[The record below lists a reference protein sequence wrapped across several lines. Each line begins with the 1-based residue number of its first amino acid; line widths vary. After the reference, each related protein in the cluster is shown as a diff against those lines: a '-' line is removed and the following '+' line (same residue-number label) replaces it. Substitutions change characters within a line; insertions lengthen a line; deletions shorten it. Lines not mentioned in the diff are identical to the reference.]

1 MSFYTHSLAK
11 IAMGLLAKFP
21 ESKPEEAD
29 LDTFPHRKMDHVY
42 WMAMQ
47 VHRWKTTSR
56 KQSNFF
62 VCLLN
67 WFLRPLG
74 MQLYDVAL
82 VQQATKA
89 GRWVGWMLRVMEEA
103 KVWNNTESRNIT
115 RTSVDL
121 GEDLPQDFLY

>member
-1 MSFYTHSLAK
+1 
-11 IAMGLLAKFP
+11 
-21 ESKPEEAD
+21 
-29 LDTFPHRKMDHVY
+29 
-42 WMAMQ
+42 
-47 VHRWKTTSR
+47 
-56 KQSNFF
+56 
-62 VCLLN
+62 
-67 WFLRPLG
+67 